1 MMRLDY
7 NDQVRHRRRDQ
18 YGVYKGDT
26 YNGVPA
32 GYADTVWVVFDGE
45 DTAERVSRDQL
56 AKVIG

>member
-1 MMRLDY
+1 MRLDY
-7 NDQVRHRRRDQ
+7 NDRIRHRRRDQ
-18 YGVYKGDT
+18 YGTFKGDT

-32 GYADTVWVVFDGE
+32 GDAVTVWVVFDGE